1 LSRTISPKTDAAFQT
16 HKNRVNKDQIICPGQ
31 SPRWNDDHAASVIM
45 GFVATHDVASFDVV
59 KSGKASFS
67 RPGFL

>member
-1 LSRTISPKTDAAFQT
+1 
-16 HKNRVNKDQIICPGQ
+16 
-31 SPRWNDDHAASVIM
+31 M